1 MNELFAQLEQKNG
14 LPSGLLDAVW
24 SAESSRGEN
33 MQSPKGAQ
41 GHFQFMPA
49 TAAQYGLDDP
59 NNLQKSAT
67 AAARMLS
74 DMMQQTG
81 SVPGALAAYN
91 WGIGNV
97 QRKGMDAAPSE
108 TRNYIQKVTSN
119 MSQQPSQDDPWVA
132 LGQQFSQQAPSKAPE
147 AQDEWGA
154 LAKQFSMQ
162 PAQNAPVQQPATAP
176 AIAAEQP
183 MATPAAQPMEA
194 AQGSQA
200 APQAGR
206 FGNLLS
212 RLPANAGKELVG
224 DLGNVVAGALRGASS
239 IGATIV
245 APYDI
250 AKDAMAG
257 KGLTLESNRQRR
269 ADTEQAFRELGANPD
284 SMAYKGGKLG
294 TEIMGTAGMG
304 GALAKGAA
312 MLPGAA
318 KIAPLIDSIGS
329 GGFRVGGMTGIPA
342 LATRV
347 AGGGITGG
355 ASAGLVN
362 PEDAPAGAL
371 VGGVVPGAVSI
382 AGNTARGLGRAI
394 RGGEVSPEVAG
405 LVQKANNL
413 GIDIPADRVVNSKPL
428 NALAASLEYMPFSGR
443 TATVDKMQSQLNRAV
458 SRTFGQDSDNVTMA
472 LRKAQGDLG
481 SKFDS
486 VLQNNT
492 VKVDQP
498 FTQELADH
506 AQRAASELESGQ
518 ANIILKQID
527 EIMAKAPN
535 GQIDG
540 QAAYNIKKTL
550 DRIGQRNSPEAWYAG
565 DLKKS
570 LMGALNR
577 SLKPEDAA
585 EFAKVRQ
592 QYGTML
598 DLKKMAQNGADGD
611 ISIARLAN
619 MKNIGNP
626 ELQDLADISAQFL
639 KSRESP
645 HGAMQRL
652 FLGGLGAAGAGTG
665 AVSPL
670 LFGGAVAAG
679 RGANAALNS
688 NALRNVL
695 LRAPSQG
702 GGLLSIGAEKAN
714 KVLPLLAPQMLNG
727 Q

>member
-1 MNELFAQLEQKNG
+1 MAIDPSSIQWDDAPQIDPAGITWDDAPAQ
-14 LPSGLLDAVW
+14 
-24 SAESSRGEN
+24 
-33 MQSPKGAQ
+33 
-41 GHFQFMPA
+41 
-49 TAAQYGLDDP
+49 
-59 NNLQKSAT
+59 
-67 AAARMLS
+67 
-74 DMMQQTG
+74 
-81 SVPGALAAYN
+81 
-91 WGIGNV
+91 
-97 QRKGMDAAPSE
+97 AAPE
-108 TRNYIQKVTSN
+108 QV
-119 MSQQPSQDDPWVA
+119 V
-132 LGQQFSQQAPSKAPE
+132 QQAPADTV
-147 AQDEWGA
+147 AA
-154 LAKQFSMQ
+154 
-162 PAQNAPVQQPATAP
+162 AP
-176 AIAAEQP
+176 A
-183 MATPAAQPMEA
+183 
-194 AQGSQA
+194 
-200 APQAGR
+200 PQSGR
-206 FGNLLS
+206 FGNLLT
-212 RLPANAGKELVG
+212 RLPQGAGQEIMG
-224 DLGNVVAGALRGASS
+224 DLNNIAQGALTGAGS
-239 IGATIV
+239 IGATLV

-250 AKDAMAG
+250 VKDAMAG
-257 KGLTLESNRQRR
+257 KGLSLESNRQRR
-269 ADTEQAFRELGANPD
+269 ADTEWAAKNIFGADPESIAF
-284 SMAYKGGKLG
+284 KGGKLG
-294 TEIMGTAGMG
+294 TEIAGTAGMG
-304 GALAKGAA
+304 GALAKGAT

-318 KIAPLIDSIGS
+318 KIAPLIESIGS
-329 GGFRVGGMTGIPA
+329 GGFRVGGMTGVPA

-355 ASAGLVN
+355 AATGLVN
-362 PEDAPAGAL
+362 PEDAGMGAM
-371 VGGVVPGAVSI
+371 VGGIVPGAVSI
-382 AGNTARGLGRAI
+382 AGNSARGLGRAI
-394 RGGEVSPEVAG
+394 RGGEVTPEVVG
-405 LVQKANNL
+405 LAQKAKGL
-413 GIDIPADRVVNSKPL
+413 GIDVPADRIVNSKPL

-518 ANIILKQID
+518 ASIILKQID

-585 EFAKVRQ
+585 DFAKVRQ

-639 KSRESP
+639 KTRESP

-652 FLGGLGAAGAGTG
+652 VLGGLGAAGAGSG
-665 AVSPL
+665 FVSPL
-670 LFGGAVAAG
+670 LFGGAMAAG
-679 RGANAALNS
+679 RGANSALNS
-688 NALRNVL
+688 NAMREML
-695 LRAPSQG
+695 LRAPNQAP
-702 GGLLSIGAEKAN
+702 GLLSIGAEQAN
-714 KVLPLLAPQMLNG
+714 KVLPLLAPQLLNA

>member
-194 AQGSQA
+194 VQASQA

-318 KIAPLIDSIGS
+318 KIAPLIESIGS
-329 GGFRVGGMTGIPA
+329 GGFRAGGMTGIPA

-362 PEDAPAGAL
+362 PEDAGSGAMI
-371 VGGVVPGAVSI
+371 GGAVPGTAAMV
-382 AGNTARGLGRAI
+382 GNTTRGIGRAL
-394 RGGEVSPEVAG
+394 RGGEVKPAVVELAN
-405 LVQKANNL
+405 KAKNVY
-413 GIDIPADRVVNSKPL
+413 GIDIPGDRVVNSKPM
-428 NALAASLEYMPFSGR
+428 NALASSLEYLPLSGR
-443 TATVDKMQSQLNRAV
+443 TGTLSKMNDQLKTAL
-458 SRTFGQDSDNVTMA
+458 SRTIGQDTDDVNMA
-472 LRKAQGDLG
+472 LRNAREDLG
-481 SKFDS
+481 SKFES
-486 VLQNNT
+486 VLQNNK
-492 VKVDQP
+492 VKVDKQ
-498 FTQELADH
+498 FVDELAQH
-506 AQRAASELESGQ
+506 ANQASNDLESGQ
-518 ANIILKQID
+518 AAIIQKQIQ
-527 EIMAKAPN
+527 EIMAKVQN
-535 GQIDG
+535 GEIDG

-550 DRIGQRNSPEAWYAG
+550 DRIGSHNTPQAYYAG

-570 LMGALNR
+570 LMSALNR
-577 SLKPEDAA
+577 SMKPEEAA
-585 EFAKVRQ
+585 DFAKVRR
-592 QYGTML
+592 QYGTMI
-598 DLKKMAQNGADGD
+598 DLEKLAQNGADGD
-611 ISIARLAN
+611 ISVARLAN

-626 ELQDLADISAQFL
+626 ELQDLADISAQFIRT
-639 KSRESP
+639 RESP
-645 HGAMQRL
+645 HGAMQRTA
-652 FLGGLGAAGAGTG
+652 LGWLGAAAAGTLNP
-665 AVSPL
+665 AL
-670 LFGGAVAAG
+670 AATILAGG
-679 RGANAALNS
+679 RGTNAALNS
-688 NALRNVL
+688 KAVRGML
-695 LRAPSQG
+695 LKPPSQG
-702 GGLLSIGAEKAN
+702 LGLLSHGAEKAN
-714 KVLPLLAPQMLNG
+714 KVLPLLMPQLIND